1 MRPFEPTL
9 IFLVLTALSG
19 MLLIILSKRV
29 EKYQKL
35 IVIFVWISYMWIM
48 LLMTVPPIYITT
60 KKIPLRELI
69 LFSSPWNFKPF
80 SLISRQ
86 FQNMMDG
93 QIGAVKQF
101 LGNIILFIPAGLIPP
116 ILFPKMRRYYGALIP
131 GLLWS
136 LFIELSQL
144 ILHLLNMGNRS
155 FDMDDIILNVLG
167 AFIGFIIYKIA
178 YMKSNKNKK
187 LYNKY

>member
-9 IFLVLTALSG
+9 IFLVLTAITG
-19 MLLIILSKRV
+19 ILLIILSHRV
-29 EKYQKL
+29 ERYQKL
-35 IVIFVWISYMWIM
+35 IVIFVWISYMWII

-60 KKIPLRELI
+60 KKIPLRQLI
-69 LFSSPWNFKPF
+69 LFSSPWNLKPF
-80 SLISRQ
+80 SLISGQ

-93 QIGAVKQF
+93 QIGAAKQF
-101 LGNIILFIPAGLIPP
+101 LGNIILFIPAGFIPP
-116 ILFPKMRRYYGALIP
+116 IIFPKMQRYYGALIP

-136 LFIELSQL
+136 LFIEFSQL

-155 FDMDDIILNVLG
+155 FDTDDIILNVLG

-178 YMKSNKNKK
+178 SMKANKNKK
-187 LYNKY
+187 LYGKY